1 MKATDYRYVVT
12 VGTYGE
18 NLNAYYT
25 ENVDRAQEK
34 AERWEKLLGVET
46 SSGDI
51 VCVVRILER
60 VGDTWENPRTLGETE
75 Y

>member
-1 MKATDYRYVVT
+1 MRATDYRYVVT

-25 ENVDRAQEK
+25 ESLDRAYVQ
-34 AERWEKLLGVET
+34 AERWESLLGTET
-46 SSGDI
+46 ATGTVD
-51 VCVVRILER
+51 VVRILER
-60 VGDTWENPRTLGETE
+60 VGDTWENPRTLQETE

>member
-1 MKATDYRYVVT
+1 MRATDYRYVVT
-12 VGTYGE
+12 VGTYE
-18 NLNAYYT
+18 ANVNAYYT
-25 ENVDRAQEK
+25 ESADRAHVQ
-34 AERWEKLLGVET
+34 AERWESLLGVET

-60 VGDTWENPRTLGETE
+60 VGDTWENPRTLQETE